1 MQSELET
8 AKQAADQ
15 ARAQAMDFAKSFA
28 SLNSEIEEAN
38 AQLAVSYIKVG
49 DVLMAQGNLVEALKS
64 YWDGL
69 AVADR
74 WAKANP
80 GNASWQRD
88 LAIGQSRVAV
98 VLVKQGDASRALD
111 MLQQGRVIIARLAEQ
126 SPDNSQLSKDL
137 AVFDDNIA
145 KLKRGS
151 ISETGSVKPVQAA
164 P

>member
-1 MQSELET
+1 MQAGS
-8 AKQAADQ
+8 AI
-15 ARAQAMDFAKSFA
+15 S
-28 SLNSEIEEAN
+28 
-38 AQLAVSYIKVG
+38 QLAK
-49 DVLMAQGNLVEALKS
+49 AALPS
-64 YWDGL
+64 CSL
-69 AVADR
+69 
-74 WAKANP
+74 
-80 GNASWQRD
+80 
-88 LAIGQSRVAV
+88 
-98 VLVKQGDASRALD
+98 KQGDASRALD